1 MRFNEFKI
9 IKENVNTY
17 YIKQLQSDLKAAGA
31 DLGKFGPKGDGIDGK
46 MGPLTQRAMLKF
58 PEIAAEYKKTVNAAS
73 ARKEFGVSDPRIKT
87 GQNPNIDNTTRDKSR
102 EYVKKFMKNNDA
114 DNILP
119 VDGSVKSPFGQRKSP
134 MDGAST
140 NHLGVDLAAQT
151 GTPVRSPISGKV
163 VYAKMDDGG
172 CGGTIAI
179 KNNNERHRFCHCSEI
194 IVDVGQSVE
203 QGDIVGLTGGGQDD
217 PGRGTSTGPHLH
229 WEKQSPVGQ
238 LVNPMANISESL
250 GPDGSTGT
258 GIKPSATKAGAPRT
272 KDKAPETVN
281 SIRVPTSR
289 QGTEMR
295 DVQQVLIAL
304 GYESPKDGARNPETI
319 DAIKK
324 FQKDNKL
331 AIDGDPGP
339 ETIRVLNK
347 LIASNDIEIKKS
359 TLQDIQVG
367 VGSNKTDISNTKKN
381 SRAGAEPNNI
391 DITSIKLQDL
401 HPDAAN
407 AVARKKAEEFL
418 GRELENNEWEY
429 LLRSTGAEASNNTK
443 EQGYV
448 MAVILN
454 RTRSGKWGQSVID
467 VLTAKNQFQAVTGTK
482 VNGHRPS
489 TNFIQGPQGK
499 QLTSILTA
507 AVSVLGTAPKGIMR
521 FTAANRAAYGP
532 GTNVAYLDK
541 LQAAGGVLIGGTIFA

>member
-9 IKENVNTY
+9 IKEAVDSDVM
-17 YIKQLQSDLKAAGA
+17 KLQTLLKAAGA
-31 DLGKFGPKGDGIDGK
+31 DLGKFGPKNNGIDGR

-58 PEIAAEYKKTVNAAS
+58 PEIAAEYTKTVNANA
-73 ARKEFGVSDPRIKT
+73 ARKAFAVSDPRIKT
-87 GQNPNIDNTTRDKSR
+87 GQNPNIDKTTRDKARSTVQQR
-102 EYVKKFMKNNDA
+102 VNQDGDSIPPI
-114 DNILP
+114 DNL
-119 VDGSVKSPFGQRKSP
+119 VVTSPFGPRQSP
-134 MDGAST
+134 VPGAST
-140 NHLGVDLAAQT
+140 NHPGVDLKAPT
-151 GTPVRSPISGKV
+151 GTPIRSPISGKV
-163 VYAKMDDGG
+163 VYASMDDNA

-179 KNNNERHRFCHCSEI
+179 KNNKEKHRFCHCSEI
-194 IVDVGQSVE
+194 MVDVGDDVE
-203 QGDIVGLTGGGQDD
+203 QGDIVGLTGGGKSDL
-217 PGRGTSTGPHLH
+217 GRGISTAPHLH
-229 WEKQSPVGQ
+229 WEKQVAGVQ
-238 LVNPMANISESL
+238 KDPMANISEAL
-250 GPDGSTGT
+250 EPAGPTGSGLKLPAHT
-258 GIKPSATKAGAPRT
+258 PGAPRT

-281 SIRVPTSR
+281 SISVPTSR
-289 QGTEMR
+289 QGPAVR
-295 DVQQVLIAL
+295 DVQLVLIAL
-304 GYESPKDGARNPETI
+304 GYELPKDGVRTPETV

-347 LIASNDIEIKKS
+347 LIAKNDIEIKKS
-359 TLQDIQVG
+359 TLQDIQFG
-367 VGSNKTDISNTKKN
+367 AGSNKTDISNTKKN
-381 SRAGAEPNNI
+381 SRTGADPNI
-391 DITSIKLQDL
+391 DITNIKLQDL

-418 GRELENNEWEY
+418 GRELEDNEWEY
-429 LLRSTGAEASNNTK
+429 LLRATGAEASQNTK

-454 RTRSGKWGQSVID
+454 RTRSGKWGQSLID
-467 VLTAKNQFQAVTGTK
+467 VLTSRNQFQAVTGTK

-489 TNFIQGPQGK
+489 ANFIQGPQGK

>member
-9 IKENVNTY
+9 IKEDVNTY

-31 DLGKFGPKGDGIDGK
+31 DLGKFGPKSDGIDGK
-46 MGPLTQRAMLKF
+46 IGPLTQRAMLKF

-73 ARKEFGVSDPRIKT
+73 ARTASGMARAKAIQT
-87 GQNPNIDNTTRDKSR
+87 GQNPNIDKTTRDKARSTVQQR
-102 EYVKKFMKNNDA
+102 VNQDG
-114 DNILP
+114 DDILP
-119 VDGSVKSPFGQRKSP
+119 IDNPVVTSPFGRRTRN
-134 MDGAST
+134 GIEGEH
-140 NHLGVDLAAQT
+140 NGVDFRAA
-151 GTPVRSPISGKV
+151 I
-163 VYAKMDDGG
+163 
-172 CGGTIAI
+172 
-179 KNNNERHRFCHCSEI
+179 
-194 IVDVGQSVE
+194 
-203 QGDIVGLTGGGQDD
+203 
-217 PGRGTSTGPHLH
+217 GTSIVAPAAGKIERIHSENTGAGGIYIVLNANGVVHKFFHLSNIMVEKGEMVDKGQVIGLSGDTGDVSGPHLH
-229 WEKQSPVGQ
+229 WEKHVSGAPT
-238 LVNPMANISESL
+238 NPMANISESL
-250 GPDGSTGT
+250 GSDGSIGT

-304 GYESPKDGARNPETI
+304 GYESPKDGVRNPETI

-359 TLQDIQVG
+359 TLQDIQIG
-367 VGSNKTDISNTKKN
+367 AGSNKTDISNTKKN

-532 GTNVAYLDK
+532 GTNVDYLDK

>member
-9 IKENVNTY
+9 IKEAVDSDVM
-17 YIKQLQSDLKAAGA
+17 KLQTVLKAAGA
-31 DLGKFGPKGDGIDGK
+31 DLGKFGPKNNGIDGR

-58 PEIAAEYKKTVNAAS
+58 PEIAAEYTKTVNANA
-73 ARKEFGVSDPRIKT
+73 ARKAFAVSDPRIKM
-87 GQNPNIDNTTRDKSR
+87 GQNPNIDKTTRDKARSTVQQR
-102 EYVKKFMKNNDA
+102 VNQDGDDIM
-114 DNILP
+114 P
-119 VDGSVKSPFGQRKSP
+119 VTGRVTSPFGPRQSP
-134 MDGAST
+134 VPGAST
-140 NHLGVDLAAQT
+140 NHLGTDLAAPT
-151 GTPVRSPISGKV
+151 GTPIRSPISGKV
-163 VYAKMDDGG
+163 VYASMDDNA

-179 KNNNERHRFCHCSEI
+179 KNNKEKHRFCHCSEI
-194 IVDVGQSVE
+194 IVDVGDDVE
-203 QGDIVGLTGGGQDD
+203 QGDIVGLTGGGKSD
-217 PGRGTSTGPHLH
+217 PGRGISTAPHLH
-229 WEKQSPVGQ
+229 WEKQVAGVQ
-238 LVNPMANISESL
+238 KDPMANISEAL
-250 GPDGSTGT
+250 NPAGPTGSGLKLPAHT
-258 GIKPSATKAGAPRT
+258 PGAPRT

-281 SIRVPTSR
+281 SISVPTSR
-289 QGTEMR
+289 QGPAVR
-295 DVQQVLIAL
+295 DVQLVLIAL
-304 GYESPKDGARNPETI
+304 GYELPKDGVRTPETV

-347 LIASNDIEIKKS
+347 LIAKNDIEIKKS
-359 TLQDIQVG
+359 TLQDIQFG
-367 VGSNKTDISNTKKN
+367 AGSNKTDISNTKKN
-381 SRAGAEPNNI
+381 SRTGADPNI
-391 DITSIKLQDL
+391 DITNIKLQDL

-418 GRELENNEWEY
+418 GRELEDNEWEY
-429 LLRSTGAEASNNTK
+429 LLRATGAEASQNTK

-454 RTRSGKWGQSVID
+454 RTRSGKWGQSLID
-467 VLTAKNQFQAVTGTK
+467 VLTSRNQFQAVTGTK
-482 VNGHRPS
+482 VNGNRPS